1 MATQPRVTR
10 SAELPAH
17 KIDLAKARLE
27 DARRFPG
34 RVLMLGC
41 EICGWVKG
49 YDVAKIINRVYELRD
64 GGSQTPVADV
74 ARSVK
79 HICPQ
84 CKGKHWSTPLA
95 YPGRGWPTGINTV
108 VVYSPP
114 LR

>member
-1 MATQPRVTR
+1 MTR

-114 LR
+114 IR

>member
-1 MATQPRVTR
+1 MAAQPRVTR

-64 GGSQTPVADV
+64 GGFQTPVADV

-84 CKGKHWSTPLA
+84 RKGKHWSHPPCLSGPRLA
-95 YPGRGWPTGINTV
+95 NRYNTV

-114 LR
+114 IR